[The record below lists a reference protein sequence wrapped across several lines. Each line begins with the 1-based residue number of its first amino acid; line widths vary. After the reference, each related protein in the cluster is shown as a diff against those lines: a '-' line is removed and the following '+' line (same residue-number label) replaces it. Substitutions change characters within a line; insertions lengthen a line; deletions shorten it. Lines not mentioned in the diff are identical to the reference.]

1 MRNNQ
6 VGCWRAHLNF
16 ARRVVNDRLT
26 SALVIEDDA
35 DWSLLLK
42 DQLALFAQ
50 GAQFILSRNRDPK
63 SAPLPAATSSPPLPL
78 PQTPAPLSPYGD
90 TWDLLWLGHCGTE
103 ITPND
108 AYRFVVE
115 NDMTVPPT
123 SRLINFGPSTPDL
136 KKEGLTPSS
145 RVVFTASSGLC
156 TYAYAL
162 SNKGASKV
170 LQYQNSQIDEFH
182 PIDLGLAKMCKEE
195 DNFHCIGVFP
205 QIIDSH
211 KRKGKSQGDSDIA
224 RTSEMEEGEI
234 REKGYTPNVV
244 HSVRC
249 NLDRLVQGE
258 KMQQGQ
264 EQGWSQ
270 YGADE
275 GPKIEPGGPRTR
287 ELERENDA

>member
-1 MRNNQ
+1 M
-6 VGCWRAHLNF
+6 
-16 ARRVVNDRLT
+16 NDRLT

-42 DQLALFAQ
+42 DQLAFFAQ
-50 GAQFILSRNRDPK
+50 GAQYILSPIKDSNT
-63 SAPLPAATSSPPLPL
+63 APPLSSSSSPASPGLPL
-78 PQTPAPLSPYGD
+78 LQPPSPHSPYGD
-90 TWDLLWLGHCGTE
+90 SWDLLWLGHCGTE
-103 ITPND
+103 IMAND
-108 AYRFVVE
+108 TYRFVVE

-123 SRLINFGPSTPDL
+123 PRLINFGPSTPDL

-162 SNKGASKV
+162 SYKGASKV

-211 KRKGKSQGDSDIA
+211 KKKGKSQGDSDIA

-249 NLDRLVQGE
+249 NLDRLVRGE
-258 KMQQGQ
+258 KMQMGQ
-264 EQGWSQ
+264 EQEWSQ

-275 GPKIEPGGPRTR
+275 GPNVEPGGARTR
-287 ELERENDA
+287 ELKREKES